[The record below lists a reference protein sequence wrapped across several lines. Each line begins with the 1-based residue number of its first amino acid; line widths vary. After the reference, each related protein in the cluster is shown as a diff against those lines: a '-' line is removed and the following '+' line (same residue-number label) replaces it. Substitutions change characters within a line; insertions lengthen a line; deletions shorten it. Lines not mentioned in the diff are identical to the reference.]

1 MKILFIGT
9 GAADWVLKER
19 KGDEFFRRLTAVKI
33 NDDLMIDCSADT
45 SDFTAKNP
53 VTPAIIIPIMY
64 PGIRYKL
71 IPPPFAFISLNTT

>member
-33 NDDLMIDCSADT
+33 NDDLMIDCSPDT

-53 VTPAIIIPIMY
+53 
-64 PGIRYKL
+64 
-71 IPPPFAFISLNTT
+71 

>member
-33 NDDLMIDCSADT
+33 NDDFMIDCS
-45 SDFTAKNP
+45 SDISYLTLIWFLVKFFLLP
-53 VTPAIIIPIMY
+53 YPFPLPESKVPAV
-64 PGIRYKL
+64 R
-71 IPPPFAFISLNTT
+71 